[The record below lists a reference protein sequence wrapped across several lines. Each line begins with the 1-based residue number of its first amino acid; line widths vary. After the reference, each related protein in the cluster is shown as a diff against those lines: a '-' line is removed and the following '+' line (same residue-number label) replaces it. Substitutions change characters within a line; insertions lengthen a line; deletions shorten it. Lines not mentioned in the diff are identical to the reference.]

1 MKEKRPALAVYGLLL
16 TGLVF
21 TLGYLLGSGRGETQ
35 VQVTVTEPILVQ
47 QTAEQPVLSAEAV
60 CLDLNTATQ
69 EQLESLPGI
78 GPELAGRI
86 LQYRQSC
93 GGFVSTEQLMDVKGI
108 GEKRYTALK
117 ELISVGGIK

>member
-1 MKEKRPALAVYGLLL
+1 MAVYGLLL
-16 TGLVF
+16 ACLVF
-21 TLGYLLGSGRGETQ
+21 TMGYLLGSGSGQTQ
-35 VQVTVTEPILVQ
+35 VQVTVAEPILVQ
-47 QTAEQPVLSAEAV
+47 QTAEQPVVPAETD

-93 GGFVSTEQLMDVKGI
+93 GGFVSAEQLMDVKGI
-108 GEKRYTALK
+108 GEKRYAALK
-117 ELISVGGIK
+117 ELVSVGGVK

>member
-1 MKEKRPALAVYGLLL
+1 MKEKQPAMAVYGLLL
-16 TGLVF
+16 ACLVF
-21 TLGYLLGSGRGETQ
+21 TMGYLLGSGSRQTQ
-35 VQVTVTEPILVQ
+35 VQVTVTEPISVQ
-47 QTAEQPVLSAEAV
+47 QIAEPPSVSVGAE

-93 GGFVSTEQLMDVKGI
+93 GGFVSAEQLMDVKGI
-108 GEKRYTALK
+108 GEKRYAALK
-117 ELISVGGIK
+117 ELVSVGGIK